1 MASNIWLLC
10 LEHPAILLYILSFC
24 SFFETYFKYILIHDA
39 FLSPKSSRQ
48 SSAHLVC
55 ALIASYAL
63 VLINIALTK
72 SYCSSPHSKLWT
84 PWRTVGFLFISELHC
99 LGSGVPSGPRS
110 CLLDERT
117 NCEGT
122 SWSVLCSWPGQLLRS
137 DCVYG
142 MNYSTQRETQQW
154 TSILRG
160 YLRGSVRW
168 VDHLCPGH
176 VDQR

>member
-55 ALIASYAL
+55 ALIVSYAL

-84 PWRTVGFLFISELHC
+84 PWGRNCVSCWSLCLQYLKQCLAYSRDSVHVYWVNELIFTHFFPPTHH
-99 LGSGVPSGPRS
+99 S
-110 CLLDERT
+110 
-117 NCEGT
+117 
-122 SWSVLCSWPGQLLRS
+122 Q
-137 DCVYG
+137 
-142 MNYSTQRETQQW
+142 
-154 TSILRG
+154 
-160 YLRGSVRW
+160 YLRGKGRQKRI
-168 VDHLCPGH
+168 GKE
-176 VDQR
+176 